1 MNDRQSCIELCQKC
15 HDTCLET
22 LVGHCLPM
30 GGKHVEQTHVRLMLD
45 CIDICRT
52 SADFMHRSSPMHT
65 LTCAACAEICEACAK
80 SCDAVGDMD
89 ACARSEE
96 HTSELQSLMRISSA
110 VLCLKKKTTD
120 TPYMK

>member
-30 GGKHVEQTHVRLMLD
+30 GGKHVEQAHVRLMLD

-52 SADFMHRSSPMHT
+52 SADFMRRSSPMHT
-65 LTCAACAEICEACAK
+65 LTCAACAEICE
-80 SCDAVGDMD
+80 
-89 ACARSEE
+89 RSEE
-96 HTSELQSLMRISSA
+96 HTSELQSLMRISYA
-110 VLCLKKKTTD
+110 VFCLKKKKT
-120 TPYMK
+120 K

>member
-1 MNDRQSCIELCQKC
+1 MTDRQSCIELCQKC

-30 GGKHVEQTHVRLMLD
+30 GGKHVEQAHVRLMLD

-52 SADFMHRSSPMHT
+52 SADFMRRGSPMHT

-89 ACARSEE
+89 ACARVCRECAESCR
-96 HTSELQSLMRISSA
+96 QMA
-110 VLCLKKKTTD
+110 AA
-120 TPYMK
+120 